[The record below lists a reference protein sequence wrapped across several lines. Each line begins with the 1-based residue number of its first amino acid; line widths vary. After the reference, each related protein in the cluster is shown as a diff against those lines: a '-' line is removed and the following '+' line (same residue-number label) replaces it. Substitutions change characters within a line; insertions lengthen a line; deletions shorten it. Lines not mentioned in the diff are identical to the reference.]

1 MITLTQPLKTRIA
14 PSPTGHLHLG
24 HVLHIIYVCGIAKK
38 LGAAVN
44 LRLEDHDQGRC
55 RPEFEASILEDLEWL
70 GVELPTEVWRQ
81 SDRAQVYQNHLEK
94 LMKLGLVYA
103 CRCSRKDVQETLG
116 QGSGELIYP
125 GTCRKKNYPLDSEG
139 SSLRLKLDQMDI
151 SAAGATQLKQPE
163 FYDLLWGKIGAKT
176 YRPVGD
182 VVIKDRHGHWTYQFT
197 VVIDDLEQDINLII
211 RGEDLQSSTFTQLA
225 MRKILAPEASVP
237 IFAHH
242 PLIFGED
249 GQKLAKRKSSESVS
263 YLRRMGLSADE
274 VRGLAAYAGGLID
287 TRRTI
292 GKLDNL
298 DFKLNLGQ

>member
-38 LGAAVN
+38 LGATIN
-44 LRLEDHDQGRC
+44 IRLEDHDQGRC

-81 SDRAQVYQNHLEK
+81 SDRSQVYQNHLEK

-103 CRCSRKDVQETLG
+103 CRCSRKDVQEALG
-116 QGSGELIYP
+116 QDSGELIYP
-125 GTCRKKNYPLDSEG
+125 GTCRKKNYPLDSVG
-139 SSLRLKLDQMDI
+139 SSLRLKLDQTDI
-151 SAAGATQLKQPE
+151 SASAAAQLKQPE
-163 FYDLLWGKIGAKT
+163 FYDLLLGRIGAIP
-176 YRPVGD
+176 YQPLGD

-197 VVIDDLEQDINLII
+197 VVVDDLEQDINLII
-211 RGEDLQSSTFTQLA
+211 RGQDLQSSTSTQLA
-225 MRKILAPEASVP
+225 MRKILAPEAIVP

-249 GQKLAKRKSSESVS
+249 GQKLAKRKSSEAVS
-263 YLRRMGLSADE
+263 YLRRMGLSADD

-292 GKLDNL
+292 GKSDDL
-298 DFKLNLGQ
+298 DFKLNLG

>member
-1 MITLTQPLKTRIA
+1 
-14 PSPTGHLHLG
+14 
-24 HVLHIIYVCGIAKK
+24 
-38 LGAAVN
+38 
-44 LRLEDHDQGRC
+44 
-55 RPEFEASILEDLEWL
+55 
-70 GVELPTEVWRQ
+70 
-81 SDRAQVYQNHLEK
+81 
-94 LMKLGLVYA
+94 
-103 CRCSRKDVQETLG
+103 
-116 QGSGELIYP
+116 
-125 GTCRKKNYPLDSEG
+125 
-139 SSLRLKLDQMDI
+139 MDI